1 MYELKLCYLIGH
13 PLDHS
18 MSAVIHNAAFKEL
31 RLNYRYELLPVKPE
45 ELGGVVSKTLR
56 KTEVRGVNVTIPH
69 KIAVIKYLDD
79 VDDEAA
85 EIGAVNTIVNE
96 DGWLKGYN
104 TDRKGAMRALAEV
117 YGELK
122 DVKAVML
129 GAGGAARAIGSYLS
143 TSVSKLSILN
153 RNLKHANDLAEHLS
167 TLPGCRASVSAS
179 TFQRSS
185 LKEALEGANILV
197 NATPIGMAPNGD
209 ETPVERGLINP
220 RLLVFDTIYNPPKT
234 RLLREAEMVGART
247 LSGINM
253 LVYQGAASF
262 ELWTG
267 KRAPEALMMET
278 VREKL
283 GARE

>member
-1 MYELKLCYLIGH
+1 
-13 PLDHS
+13 
-18 MSAVIHNAAFKEL
+18 MSAVMHNAAFKEL

-45 ELGGVVSKTLR
+45 ELGSVVSKTLR
-56 KTEVRGVNVTIPH
+56 KTEVMGVNVTIPH

-79 VDDEAA
+79 VNDEAA

-96 DGWLKGYN
+96 DSRLKGYN

-122 DVKAVML
+122 DAKAVML

-153 RNLKHANDLAEHLS
+153 RNLKHANDLAGHLS

-185 LKEALEGANILV
+185 LKEALEEANILV

-247 LSGINM
+247 LSGISM

-283 GARE
+283 GVGE

>member
-1 MYELKLCYLIGH
+1 VYELRLCYLIGY

-18 MSAVIHNAAFKEL
+18 MSAVMHNTAFKEL

-45 ELGGVVSKTLR
+45 ELGSVVSKTLR
-56 KTEVRGVNVTIPH
+56 RTEVIGVNVTIPH
-69 KIAVIKYLDD
+69 KIAIIKYLDD

-96 DGWLKGYN
+96 DGRLKGYN
-104 TDRKGAMRALAEV
+104 TDRKGAMRALTEV

-122 DVKAVML
+122 DAKAVMI
-129 GAGGAARAIGSYLS
+129 GAGGAARAIGSCLS

-153 RNLKHANDLAEHLS
+153 RDLKHAKDLAEHLS
-167 TLPGCRASVSAS
+167 TLPACRASVSAS

-185 LKEALEGANILV
+185 LKEALEEANILV

-209 ETPVERGLINP
+209 ETPVEQGLLNP

-234 RLLREAEMVGART
+234 RLLREAEMAGARI

-262 ELWTG
+262 ELWTK
-267 KRAPEALMMET
+267 KRAPEALMMGA
-278 VREKL
+278 VRENL
-283 GARE
+283 GVKE

>member
-1 MYELKLCYLIGH
+1 MYELRLCYLIGY

-18 MSAVIHNAAFKEL
+18 MSAVMHNTAFKEL

-45 ELGGVVSKTLR
+45 ELGSVVSKTLR
-56 KTEVRGVNVTIPH
+56 RTEVIGINVTIPH

-96 DGWLKGYN
+96 DGRLKGYN
-104 TDRKGAMRALAEV
+104 TDRKGAMRALTEV

-122 DVKAVML
+122 DAKAVMI
-129 GAGGAARAIGSYLS
+129 GAGGAARAIGSCLS

-153 RNLKHANDLAEHLS
+153 RDLKHAKDLAEHLS
-167 TLPGCRASVSAS
+167 TLPACRASVSAS

-185 LKEALEGANILV
+185 LKEALEEANILV

-209 ETPVERGLINP
+209 ETPVEQGLINP

-234 RLLREAEMVGART
+234 RLLREAEMAGART

-262 ELWTG
+262 ELWTK
-267 KRAPEALMMET
+267 KRAPEALMMGA
-278 VREKL
+278 VRENL
-283 GARE
+283 GVKE